1 MVPRPPMWL
10 RDAGWSR
17 SPATGNYSYAC
28 DGARAR
34 TILVGDAYTFIDPV
48 FSSGVLLA
56 MTAGFPARTS
66 STRACARRAGEARAR
81 KRFEFVM
88 RHGPKVFSWFIYRVT
103 NPTLRE
109 LFMTPSE
116 KFDMKKALLSVLA
129 GDLFR
134 DTSITKGLFVF
145 RCVYYAFSVVKLR
158 RTIGAW
164 RRRAFNIR
172 DESTMGAARG

>member
-1 MVPRPPMWL
+1 
-10 RDAGWSR
+10 
-17 SPATGNYSYAC
+17 
-28 DGARAR
+28 
-34 TILVGDAYTFIDPV
+34 
-48 FSSGVLLA
+48 
-56 MTAGFPARTS
+56 
-66 STRACARRAGEARAR
+66 
-81 KRFEFVM
+81 M

-134 DTSITKGLFVF
+134 DTPIRKGLFFF
-145 RCVYYAFSVVKLR
+145 RCVYYAFSVAKLR

-172 DESTMGAARG
+172 DESTMRAARG